1 MTTGYVV
8 GPALIGVGILVL
20 YGGVSGRLPA
30 MIAALFDP
38 SLLVPKTTTQRT
50 ATATQTT
57 PGKTVKTPTTGKT
70 VAVFTLTHMRKELH
84 LKS

>member
-8 GPALIGVGILVL
+8 GPTLMGVGVLFL

-38 SLLVPKTTTQRT
+38 SLLVPNTTTQRT

-70 VAVFTLTHMRKELH
+70 VAVLTTTKILKGLH
-84 LKS
+84 LK